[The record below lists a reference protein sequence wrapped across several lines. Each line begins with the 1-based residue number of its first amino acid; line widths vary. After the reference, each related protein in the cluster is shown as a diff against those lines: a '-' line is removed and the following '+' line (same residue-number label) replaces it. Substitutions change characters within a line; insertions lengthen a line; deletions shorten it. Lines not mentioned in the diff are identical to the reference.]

1 MTIRKRLTFECW
13 KCRQTYSLLRE
24 IDEGN
29 PVLSVACPFC
39 GAEAIAELEPNH
51 EKQPDAPFRGGKAT
65 PGNSDLPG
73 FDLPDVLPTRPRK

>member
-1 MTIRKRLTFECW
+1 MTIRKRLTFKCW
-13 KCRQTYSLLRE
+13 KCDQPYSLLRD

-39 GAEAIAELEPNH
+39 GAEATADLNPH
-51 EKQPDAPFRGGKAT
+51 RKQPDSIYKGGKAT

-73 FDLPDVLPTRPRK
+73 FDLPDVLPTRPR